1 MFGVLN
7 LNKPSDWTSRDV
19 VNRVSR
25 LAGRRVKCGHAGTL
39 DPLATGVLVVCLGP
53 ATRLM
58 PLIHQHHKS
67 YRGRFLLGVRSN
79 TDDIEG
85 ELEYLE
91 GSRHPDRKE
100 IEAILPEFTGTIE
113 QIPPVY
119 SAIKVNGERAY
130 KAARR
135 GEDVEVPARTVTIE
149 KLELTDLDEESFELM
164 LECGTGTYVR
174 SLGRDIAQKLGTE
187 AVMSS
192 LERTSVGPFH
202 VDQAVD
208 LDHLTRENF
217 KTAVIPPIAA
227 LPHLPKIIVDQQTLQ
242 RLIFGQKIPVSE
254 LDLEESV
261 SRGIPESTPIAVVNE
276 EQELVGIAEIRD
288 ELFRP
293 RMMFSVN

>member
-85 ELEYLE
+85 ELEYLD
-91 GSRHPDRKE
+91 GSRLPNREE

-135 GEDVEVPARTVTIE
+135 GEDIEIPARAVTIE
-149 KLELTDLDEESFELM
+149 KLELTDLDDKSFELT
-164 LECGTGTYVR
+164 LECRTGTYVR
-174 SLGRDIAQKLGTE
+174 SLGRDIAKKLGTE

-208 LDHLTRENF
+208 VEHLSREDF
-217 KTAVIPPIAA
+217 EAAVIPPLAA
-227 LPHLPKIIVDQQTLQ
+227 LPHLPRLVVDQQTLQ
-242 RLIFGQKIPVSE
+242 RLIFGQKIRVT
-254 LDLEESV
+254 DLEIDASALHGISESA
-261 SRGIPESTPIAVVNE
+261 PIAVVNAE
-276 EQELVGIAEIRD
+276 EELVGIAEVRE
-288 ELFRP
+288 ELLRP
-293 RMMFSVN
+293 KMMFSVN

>member
-58 PLIHQHHKS
+58 PLIHQHHKT

-85 ELEYLE
+85 ELEYLD
-91 GSRHPDRKE
+91 GKPVPNRKE

-135 GEDVEVPARTVTIE
+135 GEDVEIPARTVTIE
-149 KLELTDLDEESFELM
+149 KLELTDLDEKSFELT

-174 SLGRDIAQKLGTE
+174 SLGRDIAQRLGTE
-187 AVMSS
+187 AAMSS

-202 VDQAVD
+202 VDQAIDVE
-208 LDHLTRENF
+208 HLNREVF
-217 KTAVIPPIAA
+217 ESAVIPPLTA
-227 LPHLPKIIVDQQTLQ
+227 LPHLPRLVVDQQTLQ
-242 RLIFGQKIPVSE
+242 RLVFGQKIRVT
-254 LDLEESV
+254 DLEIEESLLQ
-261 SRGIPESTPIAVVNE
+261 GISESDPIAVVDE
-276 EQELVGIAEIRD
+276 EQQLAGIAEIRE
-288 ELFRP
+288 ELLRP
-293 RMMFSVN
+293 KMMFSAN